1 MSDWQ
6 RVRIGDIAQIP
17 QKQPIANPQAIE
29 LLRVRLYANGV
40 ERTGKY
46 PRTTER
52 GRPYFARSAGEL
64 LIGRQS
70 FHNGGIG
77 IVKEAD
83 NGLICSNAITS
94 LVPNSRADRDYLFYI
109 LASPEF
115 RKEIEKQIEGT
126 AQAEISERK
135 ILSLELNLPPLSEQ
149 KKIAKILSGINLC
162 ISSTKRKLAKREIML
177 QSIIGRLF
185 MMPQALG
192 DVTGSHENDTP
203 SVRRVPLRE
212 VCTVRQGLQ
221 IPISERSKTRGKGML
236 PYLTVAWINSNFSI
250 EKAEYIDTPR
260 SSVVLEEGEFVV
272 ARTGAVGRVFDGIR
286 CVFHNNFF
294 AVKCLPC
301 INPNYLKHYLKS
313 DALQNEMLERAGST
327 SIPDLNHG
335 DFYSIEVPLHEPH
348 NQKSIVAVID
358 SMESEICQ
366 IKKSIDTLQNLLI
379 GVSSD
384 LLSGRKRVSV

>member
-1 MSDWQ
+1 
-6 RVRIGDIAQIP
+6 
-17 QKQPIANPQAIE
+17 
-29 LLRVRLYANGV
+29 
-40 ERTGKY
+40 
-46 PRTTER
+46 
-52 GRPYFARSAGEL
+52 
-64 LIGRQS
+64 
-70 FHNGGIG
+70 
-77 IVKEAD
+77 
-83 NGLICSNAITS
+83 
-94 LVPNSRADRDYLFYI
+94 
-109 LASPEF
+109 
-115 RKEIEKQIEGT
+115 
-126 AQAEISERK
+126 
-135 ILSLELNLPPLSEQ
+135 
-149 KKIAKILSGINLC
+149 
-162 ISSTKRKLAKREIML
+162 ML

-192 DVTGSHENDTP
+192 DVTDGHENDTP
-203 SVRRVPLRE
+203 LVRRVPLKE

-236 PYLTVAWINSNFSI
+236 PYLTVSWINTNFSI

-260 SSVVLEEGEFVV
+260 SSVILEEGEFVV

-301 INPNYLKHYLKS
+301 INSNYLKHYLKS
-313 DALQNEMLERAGST
+313 DALQDEMLERAGST

-335 DFYSIEVPLHEPH
+335 DFYSIEVPLHEPD

-384 LLSGRKRVSV
+384 LLSGRTRVSI

>member
-1 MSDWQ
+1 MSNDWTDVTLGEICSPKQ
-6 RVRIGDIAQIP
+6 WHTIGKEDFSKTGYPVYGANGIIGLYKTYNHAEPVIAVTCRGATCGSISLTKPFSYVTGNSMCLDEIRGDVDTIFLFHFLLFSGFKDAISGSAQPQITRGDIS
-17 QKQPIANPQAIE
+17 KTN
-29 LLRVRLYANGV
+29 
-40 ERTGKY
+40 
-46 PRTTER
+46 
-52 GRPYFARSAGEL
+52 
-64 LIGRQS
+64 
-70 FHNGGIG
+70 
-77 IVKEAD
+77 IV
-83 NGLICSNAITS
+83 
-94 LVPNSRADRDYLFYI
+94 
-109 LASPEF
+109 
-115 RKEIEKQIEGT
+115 
-126 AQAEISERK
+126 
-135 ILSLELNLPPLSEQ
+135 LPPLPEQ
-149 KKIAKILSGINLC
+149 KKIAEILSGINLC

-185 MMPQALG
+185 MMPQASG
-192 DVTGSHENDTP
+192 DITGDHENDTP
-203 SVRRVPLRE
+203 SVRRVPLKE

-236 PYLTVAWINSNFSI
+236 PYLTVSWINSNFSI
-250 EKAEYIDTPR
+250 EKAEYIDAPR
-260 SSVVLEEGEFVV
+260 SSVILEEGEFVV
-272 ARTGAVGRVFDGIR
+272 ARTGTVGRVFDGIR

-301 INPNYLKHYLKS
+301 INSNYLKHYLKS

-335 DFYSIEVPLHEPH
+335 DFYSIEVPLHEPD

-366 IKKSIDTLQNLLI
+366 IKKSIDALQNLLI